1 MDSDGQV
8 SLAGELDRE
17 AQEEYNITITVT
29 DRWDSINNHCT
40 SHSYHVTHCRGQPQR
55 TAQTYMLVTVLDEN
69 DNAPFFSQVCYLW
82 LHLILYQ

>member
-29 DRWDSINNHCT
+29 DRWASINTHCT
-40 SHSYHVTHCRGQPQR
+40 SHSYHVAHCRGQPQR
-55 TAQTYMLVTVLDEN
+55 TAQTYMLVTVEDEN
-69 DNAPFFSQVCYLW
+69 DNAPVFSQVCYLW